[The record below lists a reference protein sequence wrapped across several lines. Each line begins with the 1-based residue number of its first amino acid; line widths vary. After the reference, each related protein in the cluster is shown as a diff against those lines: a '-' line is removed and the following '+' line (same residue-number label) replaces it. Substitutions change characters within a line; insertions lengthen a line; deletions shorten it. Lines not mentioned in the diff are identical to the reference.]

1 MSVKVHS
8 LSSVLGFVERT
19 FFLLVSRCPNIVIS
33 GVANLLRFFSVK
45 SGNDLKYPAVT
56 ARRIVEIGW
65 KPKDPCRNHSLSIE
79 VNC

>member
-1 MSVKVHS
+1 MSIKIYS
-8 LSSVLGFVERT
+8 LSSDLDFVEYT

-45 SGNDLKYPAVT
+45 SGKDLKYPVVT

-65 KPKDPCRNHSLSIE
+65 KSKDPCRNRSLSIE
-79 VNC
+79 VNY